1 MTGPRC
7 RSATLIAATVAMM
20 SSVSTLAM
28 AQSQDAVRSIAN
40 NDSIFIDGK
49 SFSVTPG
56 KSKEDVAAQ
65 IKNLGAREMGPG
77 AIVFRSGDKL
87 YIVDVATPYEKSAS
101 YDPAIERQR
110 PLGLRDD
117 DYTRQ
122 QPQGLRDTDTA
133 RQQPQGLRDTDGYAR
148 QAPQGLRDDYVRQ
161 QPQGY
166 RDLTDAEMARQKGM
180 REAEVTRQQPQGLRD
195 DYVRQ
200 QPQGYRDLTDA
211 EMARQK
217 GMREAEITRQQ
228 PQGLRDTD
236 PAVARQ
242 RAYLMDPDYV
252 HYLLKKNFQDV
263 WSTGNRS

>member
-133 RQQPQGLRDTDGYAR
+133 RQQPQGLRDTDTARQQPQGLRDTETARQQPQGLRDTDGYAR

-195 DYVRQ
+195 
-200 QPQGYRDLTDA
+200 
-211 EMARQK
+211 
-217 GMREAEITRQQ
+217 
-228 PQGLRDTD
+228 TD

-263 WSTGNRS
+263 WSTGNKS

>member
-117 DYTRQ
+117 DYT
-122 QPQGLRDTDTA
+122 

>member
-56 KSKEDVAAQ
+56 KSKEDVAA
-65 IKNLGAREMGPG
+65 
-77 AIVFRSGDKL
+77 
-87 YIVDVATPYEKSAS
+87 PYEKSAS

-133 RQQPQGLRDTDGYAR
+133 RQQPQGLRDTDT
-148 QAPQGLRDDYVRQ
+148 VR
-161 QPQGY
+161 
-166 RDLTDAEMARQKGM
+166 R
-180 REAEVTRQQPQGLRD
+180 
-195 DYVRQ
+195 
-200 QPQGYRDLTDA
+200 
-211 EMARQK
+211 
-217 GMREAEITRQQ
+217 Q
-228 PQGLRDTD
+228 PQGLRDTET
-236 PAVARQ
+236 ARQ
-242 RAYLMDPDYV
+242 QP
-252 HYLLKKNFQDV
+252 Q
-263 WSTGNRS
+263 

>member
-20 SSVSTLAM
+20 SGVSTLAM

-40 NDSIFIDGK
+40 NESIFIDAK

-77 AIVFRSGDKL
+77 AIVFRSGDRL

-117 DYTRQ
+117 DYARQQPQGLRDPDAVRQQPQGLRDIDTARQ

-133 RQQPQGLRDTDGYAR
+133 RQQPQGLRDTDTA
-148 QAPQGLRDDYVRQ
+148 
-161 QPQGY
+161 
-166 RDLTDAEMARQKGM
+166 
-180 REAEVTRQQPQGLRD
+180 RQQPQGLRD
-195 DYVRQ
+195 ID
-200 QPQGYRDLTDA
+200 TA
-211 EMARQK
+211 
-217 GMREAEITRQQ
+217 RQQ
-228 PQGLRDTD
+228 PQGLRDIDT
-236 PAVARQ
+236 A
-242 RAYLMDPDYV
+242 
-252 HYLLKKNFQDV
+252 
-263 WSTGNRS
+263 

>member
-122 QPQGLRDTDTA
+122 QPQGLRDTETA

-148 QAPQGLRDDYVRQ
+148 QA
-161 QPQGY
+161 
-166 RDLTDAEMARQKGM
+166 
-180 REAEVTRQQPQGLRD
+180 PQGLRD

-263 WSTGNRS
+263 WSTGNKS

>member
-7 RSATLIAATVAMM
+7 RSATLIAATV
-20 SSVSTLAM
+20 AM

-133 RQQPQGLRDTDGYAR
+133 RQQPQGLRDTDTA
-148 QAPQGLRDDYVRQ
+148 
-161 QPQGY
+161 
-166 RDLTDAEMARQKGM
+166 
-180 REAEVTRQQPQGLRD
+180 
-195 DYVRQ
+195 
-200 QPQGYRDLTDA
+200 
-211 EMARQK
+211 
-217 GMREAEITRQQ
+217 RQQ

-236 PAVARQ
+236 TARQ
-242 RAYLMDPDYV
+242 
-252 HYLLKKNFQDV
+252 Q
-263 WSTGNRS
+263 

>member
-77 AIVFRSGDKL
+77 AIVFRSGGKL

-117 DYTRQ
+117 DY
-122 QPQGLRDTDTA
+122 A
-133 RQQPQGLRDTDGYAR
+133 RQQPQGLRDPDAVRQQPQGLRDIDTAR
-148 QAPQGLRDDYVRQ
+148 QQPQGLRDDYVRQ

-180 REAEVTRQQPQGLRD
+180 RETENTRQQPQGLRD

-217 GMREAEITRQQ
+217 GMRETENTRQQ

-236 PAVARQ
+236 PAIARQ

>member
-87 YIVDVATPYEKSAS
+87 YIVDVVTPNEKSAS

-122 QPQGLRDTDTA
+122 QPQGPRDTETA

-180 REAEVTRQQPQGLRD
+180 REAEVTRQQPQGLRLLA
-195 DYVRQ
+195 
-200 QPQGYRDLTDA
+200 GDLRLT
-211 EMARQK
+211 
-217 GMREAEITRQQ
+217 
-228 PQGLRDTD
+228 
-236 PAVARQ
+236 
-242 RAYLMDPDYV
+242 
-252 HYLLKKNFQDV
+252 H
-263 WSTGNRS
+263 